1 MIRTIRRRGG
11 KKKVQKKE
19 KEKENLNT
27 KIGTVV
33 ESLPNTLFRVD
44 YSEDNKEDGSNLTD
58 EDEFPIVGLNGKMKR
73 FRIKVLIGDKVEVL
87 QDEYGGRGRIIKR
100 LKN

>member
-1 MIRTIRRRGG
+1 MIRARRRKGG
-11 KKKVQKKE
+11 KKKVQ

-44 YSEDNKEDGSNLTD
+44 YSEDNKEDGSSSLTD

>member
-1 MIRTIRRRGG
+1 MIRTIRRRRRGG
-11 KKKVQKKE
+11 KKKVQ

-33 ESLPNTLFRVD
+33 ESLPNTLFRID
-44 YSEDNKEDGSNLTD
+44 YSEDNKEDNSSLTD

-100 LKN
+100 LRN

>member
-1 MIRTIRRRGG
+1 MIRARRRKGG
-11 KKKVQKKE
+11 KKKVQ

-44 YSEDNKEDGSNLTD
+44 YSEDNKEDGSNSLTD